1 MMFTAAMFVG
11 IVAFLGHFILLV
23 MMMMMLVVMTM
34 NLFLFI
40 VTFC

>member
-1 MMFTAAMFVG
+1 MMFTAAMLVG

-23 MMMMMLVVMTM
+23 MMMLVVTM